1 MTTPDV
7 SERQRKAAYKAWETL
22 RRKREAA
29 LDPTSRSSVS
39 SGALIQKPSPSEGR
53 RRKAWSVQDYPANW
67 KEIRTEILMRSAD
80 ASGRHQCECRGE
92 CRKHLGGC
100 GEINGAAAGYRRQPG
115 KVPIRLTIA
124 HLCHTPSATTE
135 RISGRC
141 ASPVT
146 SSTTSGADSVLL
158 SVRLRWPGRYD
169 MTSLGSSKPMGR
181 TRSEVLLCRGPQ
193 PS

>member
-7 SERQRKAAYKAWETL
+7 SERQRKAAYKAWETI

-124 HLCHTPSATTE
+124 HLCHTPKCDDRTHLRAMCE
-135 RISGRC
+135 PCHLIYDKRC
-141 ASPVT
+141 RQRALV
-146 SSTTSGADSVLL
+146 GEAAVAWA
-158 SVRLRWPGRYD
+158 LRHD
-169 MTSLGSSKPMGR
+169 
-181 TRSEVLLCRGPQ
+181 Q
-193 PS
+193 PWVVEANGTNQE